1 MAPVP
6 PAAAAAAAWHYRVG
20 DLQAGPVPWEELAAS
35 ARSGNLKPSDL
46 VWTEGMPAW
55 QPAASVAGLFPASDA
70 AALAAGVDRPDAAPP
85 AADDGDNAGM
95 RLLLPVGRSGWAI
108 AAGYLG
114 LISVLIFP
122 APFALATGIY
132 AIIDIRRNPKK
143 HGMGRAVFGV
153 VMGGLGT
160 LLLLFMLV
168 GFLVWSMRR

>member
-1 MAPVP
+1 VA
-6 PAAAAAAAWHYRVG
+6 
-20 DLQAGPVPWEELAAS
+20 WEELAAS

-70 AALAAGVDRPDAAPP
+70 ALAAGVDPAEAAPP
-85 AADDGDNAGM
+85 ASDDGDNAGM
-95 RLLLPVGRSGWAI
+95 RLLVPVGRSGWAI

-143 HGMGRAVFGV
+143 HGMGRAIFGV

-160 LLLLFMLV
+160 LLLLLMLV
-168 GFLVWSMRR
+168 GFLVSVMWR